1 MQLTVS
7 FLLTKEAEKNQSKQ
21 KYTKYGAQDS
31 CYNWND
37 VTVVRAR
44 TKSRGSWKQDNG

>member
-7 FLLTKEAEKNQSKQ
+7 FLLAKEAEINQSKQ

-37 VTVVRAR
+37 VTVARRRA
-44 TKSRGSWKQDNG
+44 KIWGSWKQDNG